1 MSSVLPD
8 VILSYLDCDSGSA
21 RRAAIIA
28 FLAQGWHLALFDVPL
43 FAGKTYARPDGQDTG
58 CVS

>member
-8 VILSYLDCDSGSA
+8 VVMSYLDCDSGSA

-43 FAGKTYARPDGQDTG
+43 FAGKIYACPDG
-58 CVS
+58 